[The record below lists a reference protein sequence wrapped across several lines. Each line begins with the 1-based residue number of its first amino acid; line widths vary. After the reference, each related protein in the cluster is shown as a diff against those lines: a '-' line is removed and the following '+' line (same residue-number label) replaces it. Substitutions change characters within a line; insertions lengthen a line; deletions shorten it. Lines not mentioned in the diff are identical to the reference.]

1 MSKTRIPI
9 NPPAQVG
16 GIIQA
21 RLDAAQ
27 NYLALQKHSNKW
39 KPLLASVP
47 VGFMDLRTGMCRWPI
62 DDSNHLATF
71 RFCGCACSLS
81 VAYCETHQKMAL
93 TPSQSRASVPR
104 KYPPPAATKSS

>member
-1 MSKTRIPI
+1 MSKARIPI
-9 NPPAQVG
+9 SPPAQVG

-62 DDSNHLATF
+62 DDF
-71 RFCGCACSLS
+71 RTIWQPSAF
-81 VAYCETHQKMAL
+81 VAAHAPCRLLIVK
-93 TPSQSRASVPR
+93 R
-104 KYPPPAATKSS
+104 TKRWR